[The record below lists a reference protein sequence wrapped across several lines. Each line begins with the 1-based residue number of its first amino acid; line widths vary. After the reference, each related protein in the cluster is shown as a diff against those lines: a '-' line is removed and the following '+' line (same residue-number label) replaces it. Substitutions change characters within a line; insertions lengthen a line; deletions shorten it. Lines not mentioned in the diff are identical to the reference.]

1 RKAHHAHATMDS
13 LGPKVELPMY
23 NQPSDTAIYHENK
36 KKFQEFRKNLTL
48 YFKKRAQERES
59 REKYLTDTYNQ
70 LMQAWLKKMDKRE
83 NNAARKAKD
92 QKQREFFEKQFP
104 ELKKQREDRERFSRA
119 GQRVRSEAELEEI
132 MDGLQEQENED
143 RKMRSYAVVPPIL
156 LDVRQRRVR
165 YLNRNSLVE
174 DLSSDYKE
182 RQMHNLWTDQEKELF
197 REKYLQHAKNF
208 SIIASYLERK
218 SVADCVQYYYLTKKS
233 ENYKQLLRKHNV
245 KKRTRAMVKAPL
257 PQPQQVGPFFPAGD
271 GGPPCAVCRCRLDQG
286 SRWRPLTKANCHVY
300 ALKESDLTPEARV
313 CASCRFKTVRQ
324 RFVQCPIPTC
334 KTPKRKLKRLRPL
347 PSKWAE
353 LDKDV
358 KEAIVQELQ
367 IPAGIQKCCS
377 ACFNRIA
384 RKLEPHPPSEDSTS
398 PPFPRAD
405 CGDSSRWT
413 EEEMEQ
419 AKKGLREYGT
429 DWPALASLV
438 QSKTKEQCKNFY
450 FNYKRKLSLDEIV
463 RTFREA
469 SKDDGK
475 RQVTDDEDSGETT
488 TSCEEDNCADR
499 CSSDTASACS
509 PSAKQMDEVSV
520 WECEKPML
528 APAMPALAPPPE
540 ALAKAPGTDGN
551 NGFEAS
557 ADYDSSATVSADEG
571 QAADQE
577 RPQRPPP
584 EPKEQAGREGPTCMR
599 DLIFQAIEM
608 TLQYSM
614 KPGRNGPP
622 GQKDERGEG
631 PQVPEPARSPYLV
644 QNSLAR
650 PEGLVAQFPGHVAPQ
665 EDYEVQDLSK
675 KSSREPS
682 PPVRREKPQVVSYPG
697 GYPQQQPQQ
706 YASQPPPAHSNHFR
720 RTPEPPPPP
729 QGMFAPGP
737 PRGVGYGGPPDRGAP
752 PHLVAQSLAPRS
764 LAKTGGKGAVPPP
777 PPLVAASKP
786 PLSPKLLFKEKAPG
800 GSITQGTPLNQPA
813 GGFLPRY
820 EGLLRQLT
828 PPQGAKEAAGS
839 ITLGTPVPHEGPAK
853 KRHED
858 PRPYDPSEQYYRTA
872 GFQGPV
878 PGYSPAFRPKYS
890 SESQLSTNQIMID
903 FHTSKQMR
911 RGSSGADARASPQ
924 GRGPSPAPAGLH
936 PVYQVPYFGP
946 QGAPPPPV
954 FLQHGGPPP
963 MDRGPGDPVWAGKAC
978 TLRRPGRT

>member
-1 RKAHHAHATMDS
+1 
-13 LGPKVELPMY
+13 
-23 NQPSDTAIYHENK
+23 
-36 KKFQEFRKNLTL
+36 
-48 YFKKRAQERES
+48 
-59 REKYLTDTYNQ
+59 
-70 LMQAWLKKMDKRE
+70 
-83 NNAARKAKD
+83 
-92 QKQREFFEKQFP
+92 
-104 ELKKQREDRERFSRA
+104 
-119 GQRVRSEAELEEI
+119 
-132 MDGLQEQENED
+132 
-143 RKMRSYAVVPPIL
+143 
-156 LDVRQRRVR
+156 
-165 YLNRNSLVE
+165 
-174 DLSSDYKE
+174 
-182 RQMHNLWTDQEKELF
+182 
-197 REKYLQHAKNF
+197 
-208 SIIASYLERK
+208 
-218 SVADCVQYYYLTKKS
+218 
-233 ENYKQLLRKHNV
+233 
-245 KKRTRAMVKAPL
+245 
-257 PQPQQVGPFFPAGD
+257 GD

-384 RKLEPHPPSEDSTS
+384 RKLEPHPPSED
-398 PPFPRAD
+398 

-463 RTFREA
+463 RTFREVQA

-571 QAADQE
+571 QAADPE

-697 GYPQQQPQQ
+697 GYPQQQQPQQ

-764 LAKTGGKGAVPPP
+764 LAKAGGKGAVPPP
-777 PPLVAASKP
+777 PPAGGGQQAPVVAQAAVQGEGAGGLHHPGHPPEPAGRGLSASLRGPAAPADPSPGGQGGCGLHHLGHAGAPRGPRQEAARGPP
-786 PLSPKLLFKEKAPG
+786 PLRPLGAVLPDGGLPGSRAGLLAGLPAKVFERISAQHQPDHDRLPHLQADAAGLLGCRCQGLAPGAGPQPGPCGAPPSLPGALLRAPG
-800 GSITQGTPLNQPA
+800 GASSARVPAAWGPPAHGPGPRRPGLGRQGHAPRSSPA
-813 GGFLPRY
+813 ERDPQRTLGRGQERHPGPQGGFPPGGAPHGGGQPRA
-820 EGLLRQLT
+820 
-828 PPQGAKEAAGS
+828 P
-839 ITLGTPVPHEGPAK
+839 
-853 KRHED
+853 
-858 PRPYDPSEQYYRTA
+858 
-872 GFQGPV
+872 GPV
-878 PGYSPAFRPKYS
+878 PAHEPALPGGVPL
-890 SESQLSTNQIMID
+890 Q
-903 FHTSKQMR
+903 
-911 RGSSGADARASPQ
+911 P
-924 GRGPSPAPAGLH
+924 GPLH
-936 PVYQVPYFGP
+936 DPGE
-946 QGAPPPPV
+946 
-954 FLQHGGPPP
+954 HGG
-963 MDRGPGDPVWAGKAC
+963 RTAQPGGAQGGEEA
-978 TLRRPGRT
+978 LSPGASRCGGA

>member
-1 RKAHHAHATMDS
+1 
-13 LGPKVELPMY
+13 
-23 NQPSDTAIYHENK
+23 
-36 KKFQEFRKNLTL
+36 
-48 YFKKRAQERES
+48 
-59 REKYLTDTYNQ
+59 
-70 LMQAWLKKMDKRE
+70 
-83 NNAARKAKD
+83 
-92 QKQREFFEKQFP
+92 
-104 ELKKQREDRERFSRA
+104 
-119 GQRVRSEAELEEI
+119 
-132 MDGLQEQENED
+132 
-143 RKMRSYAVVPPIL
+143 
-156 LDVRQRRVR
+156 
-165 YLNRNSLVE
+165 
-174 DLSSDYKE
+174 
-182 RQMHNLWTDQEKELF
+182 
-197 REKYLQHAKNF
+197 
-208 SIIASYLERK
+208 
-218 SVADCVQYYYLTKKS
+218 
-233 ENYKQLLRKHNV
+233 
-245 KKRTRAMVKAPL
+245 
-257 PQPQQVGPFFPAGD
+257 PAGD

-384 RKLEPHPPSEDSTS
+384 RKLEPHPPSE
-398 PPFPRAD
+398 D

-571 QAADQE
+571 QAADPE

-764 LAKTGGKGAVPPP
+764 LAKAGGKGAVPPP

-872 GFQGPV
+872 GFQGPM

-963 MDRGPGDPVWAGKAC
+963 IDRGPGDPVWAGKGMH
-978 TLRRPGRT
+978 PGAARQN